1 MFPRHVA
8 ADHGNMALWKSLTA
22 LLLKIRLRSI
32 VMPITPFLR
41 NQSFDPELVAA
52 MSVAFTNA
60 SAALGL
66 ADRTDQITALVAGY
80 IIGLA
85 QKGVRTSEALYL
97 DTMREFKADHK

>member
-1 MFPRHVA
+1 
-8 ADHGNMALWKSLTA
+8 
-22 LLLKIRLRSI
+22 
-32 VMPITPFLR
+32 
-41 NQSFDPELVAA
+41 